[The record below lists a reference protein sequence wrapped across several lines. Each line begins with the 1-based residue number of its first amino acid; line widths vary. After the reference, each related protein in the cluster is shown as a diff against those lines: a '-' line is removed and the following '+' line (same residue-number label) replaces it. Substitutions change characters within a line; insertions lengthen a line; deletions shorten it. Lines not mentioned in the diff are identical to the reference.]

1 MLKVDE
7 VLSVHEISKSFG
19 ATKALNKV
27 NLNLFTG
34 EVLAIAGENGAGKS
48 TLMKVI
54 AGLYKPDYGEIFV
67 SGEKVSFNSPR
78 EAFSAGIS
86 IIYQELNLFKNLSIA
101 ENIFIDR
108 LPKKTGMIDWKKLK
122 VETENLLN
130 DFKITLS
137 PMIKVGDLAVGL
149 QQLIEIL
156 KAVCFKQK
164 IVIMDEPTSAL
175 TSLEIEKLFLVIE
188 ELSKRGTT
196 IIFISHHIEEIF
208 KIGQRIIVIRDG
220 EKIVDTVKKEITPRY
235 LVEKMIGKNISNFY
249 PKKSF
254 TIGKNI
260 LSVNGLSKSKIFQ
273 NVNFNLRER
282 EIIGIVGLLGCGK
295 EMLAESLAGLHS
307 DVSGTLTL
315 NGKII
320 KKYSPLSLLKL
331 GVAFVSENRTA
342 SLFFNFSVL
351 RNISISILNKLK
363 RGLIIDL
370 KKEKE
375 LAEEKARSIDIKYS
389 SIYQEV
395 GELSGG
401 NRQKV
406 IVARML
412 VTLPKVLILDDPT
425 KGIDIKTK
433 TEIYNLLTNFLKD
446 NGCVALFSSDVE
458 EVLNMCDR
466 IMIMYRGRIVAE
478 MSPKASKEEI
488 MFMTLGGGKNND
500 PNRQES

>member
-1 MLKVDE
+1 
-7 VLSVHEISKSFG
+7 
-19 ATKALNKV
+19 
-27 NLNLFTG
+27 
-34 EVLAIAGENGAGKS
+34 
-48 TLMKVI
+48 
-54 AGLYKPDYGEIFV
+54 
-67 SGEKVSFNSPR
+67 
-78 EAFSAGIS
+78 
-86 IIYQELNLFKNLSIA
+86 
-101 ENIFIDR
+101 
-108 LPKKTGMIDWKKLK
+108 
-122 VETENLLN
+122 
-130 DFKITLS
+130 
-137 PMIKVGDLAVGL
+137 
-149 QQLIEIL
+149 
-156 KAVCFKQK
+156 
-164 IVIMDEPTSAL
+164 
-175 TSLEIEKLFLVIE
+175 
-188 ELSKRGTT
+188 
-196 IIFISHHIEEIF
+196 
-208 KIGQRIIVIRDG
+208 
-220 EKIVDTVKKEITPRY
+220 
-235 LVEKMIGKNISNFY
+235 VEKMIGKNISNFY